1 MITYI
6 SNNKD
11 LKLGDVVSV
20 VNGQLEKCYY
30 KTKYD
35 NNTENIAG
43 IITNIYGNEFTV
55 ELSGGLV
62 NIDKAV
68 AIGDKITISPE
79 SGKLIP
85 IKYIQN
91 YSQFGL
97 PIIGEVKE
105 IFNDLGKVRI
115 EQTED
120 SLANKPKLQMKL
132 VDEVYR
138 ALRNIYIGRI
148 RDKVVEKINLY
159 PDLGDMTVQWQNAA
173 NWTIDTTQ
181 QLDNKYVVRKGT
193 AQWSGLHCAI
203 KYKKPGQYKFTA
215 YIKSSVDDESIMLY
229 GAGRTSTNT
238 QLNQAFK
245 SKKEWQQIE
254 FIFNKSDIT
263 TPDYIRL
270 EKVNKTDTILYI
282 SKFELTPVGE
292 IEKLANEPKKIT
304 INSLN
309 LLDNTQISET
319 LSRDFVSIING
330 EITSKELSGWF
341 GMTLV
346 SNQTLLLKKDK
357 IYQFS
362 FDIKGIN
369 NVDDFNKAV
378 FTNKAKSSEA
388 IETTVN
394 NLVTT
399 YTLSTEYQRYIYYIT
414 PKADVETNQ
423 IFIQHNGN
431 KTTTNQ
437 FIVRN
442 IMLSEITSDWDAAY
456 FKKEFT
462 ITKFED
468 SDPGFKA
475 LIDELIYLDLTN
487 TKYIMSA

>member
-62 NIDKAV
+62 NVDKAV
-68 AIGDKITISPE
+68 AIGDKLTISPE
-79 SGKLIP
+79 SGKLIS
-85 IKYIQN
+85 IKYLQN

-115 EQTED
+115 EQTEN

-159 PDLGDMTVQWQNAA
+159 PDLGDKTVQWQNAA
-173 NWTIDTTQ
+173 NWTIDTSQ
-181 QLDNKYVVRKGT
+181 QLDNKYGVRKGT

-203 KYKKPGQYKFTA
+203 NYKKPGQYKFTA
-215 YIKSSVDDESIMLY
+215 FIKSSSDNEPLMLY
-229 GAGRTSTNT
+229 GAGRTSDNK
-238 QLNQAFK
+238 QLNQSYK
-245 SKKEWQQIE
+245 SKKDWQQIE
-254 FIFNKSDIT
+254 FVFYKSDIT
-263 TPDYIRL
+263 APDYIRL
-270 EKVNKTDTILYI
+270 EKTEKTDTILYI
-282 SKFELTPVGE
+282 SKYELTPVGE
-292 IEKLANEPKKIT
+292 IEKAMGEPKKIS

-319 LSRDFVSIING
+319 ASRNIISITNG

-341 GMTLV
+341 GMTLI
-346 SNQTLLLKKDK
+346 SNQTISLKKDK

-362 FDIKGIN
+362 FDIKGVKSVN
-369 NVDDFNKAV
+369 DFNKAV
-378 FTNKAKSSEA
+378 FINKAKSSEA
-388 IETTVN
+388 IETTLN
-394 NLVTT
+394 KLVTT
-399 YTLSTEYQRYIYYIT
+399 YTLSTDYQRYVYYIT
-414 PKADVETNQ
+414 PKADVESNQ
-423 IFIQHNGN
+423 IFIQHNSN

-442 IMLSEITSDWDAAY
+442 IMLSEVTSDWDDAY

-462 ITKFED
+462 VTKFED

-475 LIDELIYLDLTN
+475 LIDELIYLDSTN
-487 TKYIMSA
+487 TKYTMSA